1 MFWNN
6 VSSTTLSYCAI
17 SKYLFIHDD
26 ESYFEHP
33 LFAIWLG
40 FSCTVRWMTTFLV
53 TFSFMFCLVLVQDEI
68 VMGNDAVPFS
78 DKLSSNSR
86 ESG

>member
-1 MFWNN
+1 MYQA
-6 VSSTTLSYCAI
+6 LL
-17 SKYLFIHDD
+17 YLIVPFPNMCFIHDD

-33 LFAIWLG
+33 LFAIWRGL
-40 FSCTVRWMTTFLV
+40 SCTVSWMTTFLV

-68 VMGNDAVPFS
+68 VLGNDAVPFP